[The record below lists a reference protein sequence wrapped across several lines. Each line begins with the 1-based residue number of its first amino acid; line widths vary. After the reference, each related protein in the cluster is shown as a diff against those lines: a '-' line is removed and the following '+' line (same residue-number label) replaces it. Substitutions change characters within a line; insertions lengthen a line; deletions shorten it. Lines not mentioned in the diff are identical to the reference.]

1 VFLGVIGLGIL
12 QLFVNTITMV
22 LTFISLIGYAVI
34 YTMYL
39 KTNTIKNNNKAYS
52 IFCVPAIEVQPKI
65 GGAAPAAP
73 PIS

>member
-1 VFLGVIGLGIL
+1 VIGLGIL

-39 KTNTIKNNNKAYS
+39 KRATPQNI
-52 IFCVPAIEVQPKI
+52 VI
-65 GGAAPAAP
+65 GGAAGAAP
-73 PIS
+73 PILGWTSIAGTP